1 MESTA
6 HNWPLALVSRAA
18 DLAST
23 RRSQNQRTG
32 TNYSAENLD
41 TTLLLT
47 SLPPCISNH
56 TVESVEFTNN
66 SSLAFEQRVS
76 RAAVLMRRVMEEREE
91 EQFQRERNRGE
102 EEIRERRERIGRQ
115 VREIEEASRWPEQQ
129 ETITGPWCKCL
140 IAKVINF

>member
-1 MESTA
+1 MASTA
-6 HNWPLALVSRAA
+6 HNWPLALMSRAA
-18 DLAST
+18 DSAST

-66 SSLAFEQRVS
+66 SNLASEQRVS

-91 EQFQRERNRGE
+91 EQEQFQREMNRGE
-102 EEIRERRERIGRQ
+102 QEIRERRERIGRQ
-115 VREIEEASRWPEQQ
+115 VREIEETSRWREQQ
-129 ETITGPWCKCL
+129 EAITGPCCEGVYWL
-140 IAKVINF
+140 